1 MFLDFSAIPAD
12 GLSVDRRFELA
23 ETAGADDER
32 LVPGQVRLVGRA
44 RPGPRGVE
52 LEARLEAEVRLEC
65 SRCLEPFETQA
76 GGEFSLIIVSEATE
90 FGIGEKRLA
99 LEDAMLFYA
108 DRGKVDL
115 RQIAREQ
122 IHLNLPLKPV
132 CRADCGGLC
141 PTCGVNRNRIE
152 CSCQP
157 AEVDPRLAPLLAL
170 KKKMGGP
177 RSRS

>member
-1 MFLDFSAIPAD
+1 MFFDFSAIPAD
-12 GLSVDRRFELA
+12 GLSVDRRFGLSDASDA
-23 ETAGADDER
+23 EGEW

-44 RPGPRGVE
+44 LQGPRGVE
-52 LEARLEAEVRLEC
+52 LEARLEATLRLEC
-65 SRCLEPFETQA
+65 SRCLEPFEMPV
-76 GGEFSLIIVSEATE
+76 GGDFALTIVSEATE

-108 DRGKVDL
+108 DQSKVDL
-115 RQIAREQ
+115 RRVAREQ
-122 IHLNLPLKPV
+122 IHLNLPLKPL
-132 CRADCGGLC
+132 CSPDCAGLC
-141 PTCGVNRNRIE
+141 ATCGANRNRIE

-170 KKKMGGP
+170 KKKMGGS

>member
-12 GLSVDRRFELA
+12 GLPVDHRFELA
-23 ETAGADDER
+23 EPCGADGNR

-44 RPGPRGVE
+44 RQGPRGVE
-52 LEARLEAEVRLEC
+52 LEARLEATGRLEC
-65 SRCLEPFETQA
+65 SRCLDPFEMPV
-76 GGEFSLIIVSEATE
+76 GGDFALVIVSEATE
-90 FGIGEKRLA
+90 FGVGERRLV
-99 LEDAMLFYA
+99 LEDANLFYA

-115 RQIAREQ
+115 RGIAQEQ
-122 IHLNLPLKPV
+122 IHLNLPLKPM

-141 PTCGVNRNRIE
+141 PTCGANRNRIE

-170 KKKMGGP
+170 KKKMDG
-177 RSRS
+177 SRS